1 VLNTLLDF
9 WGGMYSAEIMTLNP
23 YEAKMRSYFQ
33 KLLPLCVLLC
43 LVLTACGDLLPS
55 FIGGGEPLTITIVY
69 GSESRRGSSRWRSL
83 QCRKARNRRGPAHH
97 GRSDPNGLYRIRRRH
112 RLR

>member
-1 VLNTLLDF
+1 
-9 WGGMYSAEIMTLNP
+9 
-23 YEAKMRSYFQ
+23 MRSYFQ

-69 GSESRRGSSRWRSL
+69 GSEKQAWLEPLVEAYNAEKHETAEGQRITVD
-83 QCRKARNRRGPAHH
+83 RK
-97 GRSDPNGLYRIRRRH
+97 SVV
-112 RLR
+112 